1 MAELINRVVLEGSNC
16 DFRSD
21 TGWVAKSNA
30 NSRNEILQRVA
41 FLEFRYALSIATQMG
56 LNEYTGTLRYRA
68 PMMRRT
74 TMRLAIIADDLTGAV
89 DSAAAYRAFNPA
101 ATCLVIP
108 WSIEPVQR
116 WDQVLANH
124 APDLLCISTDSRNI
138 DANTAANRVSLATAW
153 ALINGFRLMKKVDSL
168 MRGNLTS
175 ELDAF
180 MSEATTAGCSFLF
193 APALPNQGRVTAG
206 GHQYH
211 GSKLIT
217 ESEASADPL
226 APALDSELK
235 SFISGARAIHQLDL
249 EQVRDSALAE
259 HLQRLSTRGA
269 VIIAD
274 AATEDDMVRLRRAAL
289 NLPQVALVGSS
300 GILTDIPA
308 TPQLTAPLIF
318 ANLLIITA
326 SRRGEVIGQL
336 THFAEH
342 VKNSRSI
349 WIDPE
354 NLPAASTI
362 SESIQ
367 TAFAEG
373 NSCLVAI
380 ESTAI
385 LDPDLQQRRLQAA
398 EIVNLLANCLQ
409 TVCARPEVPLLAVI
423 LGGDLAQAFCAAAAI
438 EALSVQESSLKGGA
452 ASKVLGLE
460 GFQDVSI
467 LMRSGGFGDADALSY
482 LAEK

>member
-1 MAELINRVVLEGSNC
+1 MTKLINRVVLEGSHC
-16 DFRSD
+16 DFSSD
-21 TGWVAKSNA
+21 TGWVTKGNA

-41 FLEFRYALSIATQMG
+41 FLEFRDALSIAAQMG

-68 PMMRRT
+68 QMMRRT
-74 TMRLAIIADDLTGAV
+74 TMRLAIVADDLTGAV

-101 ATCLVIP
+101 ANCLVIP

-138 DANTAANRVSLATAW
+138 DANTAANRVSLATGW

-211 GSKLIT
+211 GSQLIT
-217 ESEASADPL
+217 ESQASADPL

-235 SFISGARAIHQLDL
+235 SFISGERPIHQLDL
-249 EQVRDSALAE
+249 EQVRDPSLAE

-269 VIIAD
+269 VVIAD

-289 NLPQVALVGSS
+289 NLPQVALIGSS

-308 TPQLTAPLIF
+308 LPQVAAPLIF
-318 ANLLIITA
+318 TNLLIITA
-326 SRRGEVIGQL
+326 SRRKEVKDQL
-336 THFAEH
+336 KYFSAH
-342 VKNSRSI
+342 VNKSRSI
-349 WIDPE
+349 RVDPDD
-354 NLPAASTI
+354 LPAASTLC
-362 SESIQ
+362 ESIQ

-373 NSCLVAI
+373 DSCLVAI
-380 ESTAI
+380 ESSAI
-385 LDPDLQQRRLQAA
+385 LDPDIKQRRLQAA

-409 TVCARPEVPLLAVI
+409 TVCASPRVPLLAVI
-423 LGGDLAQAFCAAAAI
+423 LGGDLAQAFCASAGIDAI
-438 EALSVQESSLKGGA
+438 LVQESSLKGGA
-452 ASKVLGLE
+452 VSKVLGLE
-460 GFQDVSI
+460 SFQGVSI

-482 LAEK
+482 LTEK

>member
-41 FLEFRYALSIATQMG
+41 FLEFRNVLSIATQMEV
-56 LNEYTGTLRYRA
+56 NEYTGTLRYRA

>member
-101 ATCLVIP
+101 ANCLVIP

-349 WIDPE
+349 WIDPD

>member
-124 APDLLCISTDSRNI
+124 APDLLCISTDRRNI

>member
-1 MAELINRVVLEGSNC
+1 MAKLINRVVLEGPNC
-16 DFRSD
+16 DFRAD

-30 NSRNEILQRVA
+30 NSRKEILQRVA
-41 FLEFRYALSIATQMG
+41 FLEFRYALSIATQMEV
-56 LNEYTGTLRYRA
+56 NEYTGTLRYRA

-74 TMRLAIIADDLTGAV
+74 TMRLAIVADDLTGAV

-101 ATCLVIP
+101 ANCLVIP
-108 WSIEPVQR
+108 WSSEPVQR

-138 DANTAANRVSLATAW
+138 HATTAANRVSLATSW
-153 ALINGFRLMKKVDSL
+153 ALINGFRLMKKIDSL

-211 GSKLIT
+211 GSQLIT
-217 ESEASADPL
+217 ESEAATDPL
-226 APALDSELK
+226 AAASNSELK
-235 SFISGARAIHQLDL
+235 FFISGERPIHPLDL
-249 EQVRDSALAE
+249 EQVRDPSLAE

-289 NLPQVALVGSS
+289 NLPQVALIGSS
-300 GILTDIPA
+300 GILTGNPA
-308 TPQLTAPLIF
+308 TSIVTAPLIF

-326 SRRGEVIGQL
+326 SRRGEVRGQL

-349 WIDPE
+349 WIDPD

-409 TVCARPEVPLLAVI
+409 AVCANQNVPLLAVI
-423 LGGDLAQAFCAAAAI
+423 LGGDLAQACCANAGI

-482 LAEK
+482 LAVK

>member
-1 MAELINRVVLEGSNC
+1 
-16 DFRSD
+16 
-21 TGWVAKSNA
+21 
-30 NSRNEILQRVA
+30 
-41 FLEFRYALSIATQMG
+41 
-56 LNEYTGTLRYRA
+56 
-68 PMMRRT
+68 
-74 TMRLAIIADDLTGAV
+74 MRLAIVADDLTGAV
-89 DSAAAYRAFNPA
+89 DSAAAYRSFNPA
-101 ATCLVIP
+101 ANCLVIP

>member
-101 ATCLVIP
+101 ANCLVIP

>member
-1 MAELINRVVLEGSNC
+1 
-16 DFRSD
+16 
-21 TGWVAKSNA
+21 
-30 NSRNEILQRVA
+30 
-41 FLEFRYALSIATQMG
+41 
-56 LNEYTGTLRYRA
+56 
-68 PMMRRT
+68 
-74 TMRLAIIADDLTGAV
+74 MRLAIVADDLTGAV
-89 DSAAAYRAFNPA
+89 DSAAAYRSFNPA

-116 WDQVLANH
+116 WNQVLANH
-124 APDLLCISTDSRNI
+124 DPDLLCISTDSRNI
-138 DANTAANRVSLATAW
+138 NATTAANRVSLATGW

-168 MRGNLTS
+168 MRGNLAS

-180 MSEATTAGCSFLF
+180 MSEATMAGCSFLF

-211 GSKLIT
+211 GSQLIT
-217 ESEASADPL
+217 QSEASADPL
-226 APALDSELK
+226 APASNSELK
-235 SFISGARAIHQLDL
+235 SFISGERPIHQLDL
-249 EQVRDSALAE
+249 EQVRDPSLAE

-385 LDPDLQQRRLQAA
+385 LNPDLQQRRLQAG
-398 EIVNLLANCLQ
+398 EIVDLLANCLQ
-409 TVCARPEVPLLAVI
+409 AVCASQKMPLLAVV

-438 EALSVQESSLKGGA
+438 EALSVHESSLKGGA
-452 ASKVLGLE
+452 VSKVLGLE
-460 GFQDVSI
+460 GFQEVNI
-467 LMRSGGFGDADALSY
+467 LMRSGGFGDADALSH